1 MSPPPDAPGS
11 LPLAER
17 IRPRI
22 PEATSD
28 IVADIVARN
37 GQIRTLVTEGGF
49 TEIFIPALQSKELAL
64 ELHDRAYTLSVRDR
78 NDVRI
83 AVRSLVRAAWL
94 LDWYGD
100 LGNKQQ
106 VSDAYDIL
114 NEAVIVI
121 DRVYSDTNGP

>member
-1 MSPPPDAPGS
+1 MANDRDAVGP
-11 LPLAER
+11 AE
-17 IRPRI
+17 
-22 PEATSD
+22 
-28 IVADIVARN
+28 
-37 GQIRTLVTEGGF
+37 TER
-49 TEIFIPALQSKELAL
+49 ALHE
-64 ELHDRAYTLSVRDR
+64 RAETLSIRDR

-114 NEAVIVI
+114 NDAVVEIN
-121 DRVYSDTNGP
+121 RVYGDSTGR

>member
-1 MSPPPDAPGS
+1 MCSDMC
-11 LPLAER
+11 
-17 IRPRI
+17 IRD
-22 PEATSD
+22 S
-28 IVADIVARN
+28 
-37 GQIRTLVTEGGF
+37 F
-49 TEIFIPALQSKELAL
+49 FIPALQSKELAL
-64 ELHDRAYTLSVRDR
+64 ALHERAESLNVRDR

-114 NEAVIVI
+114 NAAVVEIT
-121 DRVYSDTNGP
+121 RVYDQSAVQ

>member
-1 MSPPPDAPGS
+1 MHT
-11 LPLAER
+11 R
-17 IRPRI
+17 
-22 PEATSD
+22 
-28 IVADIVARN
+28 
-37 GQIRTLVTEGGF
+37 QGGF

-64 ELHDRAYTLSVRDR
+64 ELHNRADTLSVRDR

-114 NEAVIVI
+114 NEAVIEI
-121 DRVYSDTNGP
+121 DRVYSDTNGR

>member
-1 MSPPPDAPGS
+1 M
-11 LPLAER
+11 

-22 PEATSD
+22 PEGTRD
-28 IVADIVARN
+28 IVSSIDARSDEIAQLVA
-37 GQIRTLVTEGGF
+37 EGRF

-64 ELHDRAYTLSVRDR
+64 ALDQRTEALPAEGR
-78 NDVRI
+78 NQVRI

-106 VSDAYDIL
+106 VSEAHDVFS
-114 NEAVIVI
+114 EAVRGIKQ
-121 DRVYSDTNGP
+121 VYDGASAR